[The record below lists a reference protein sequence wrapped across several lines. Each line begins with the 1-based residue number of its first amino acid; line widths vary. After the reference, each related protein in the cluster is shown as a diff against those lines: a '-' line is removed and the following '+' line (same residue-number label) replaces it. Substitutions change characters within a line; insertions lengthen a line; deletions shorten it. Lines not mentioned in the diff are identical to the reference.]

1 MNLNTISLPCLPKD
15 TTTISIKR
23 RIMMLILNPS
33 STDWQNQGI
42 SGEISR
48 TQLPVA

>member
-1 MNLNTISLPCLPKD
+1 
-15 TTTISIKR
+15 
-23 RIMMLILNPS
+23 MLILNKS

-48 TQLPVA
+48 TQLPVAYFKVGVANQLHNP